1 MAYLQTS
8 PKMEALYEDYVVYLQ
23 REKHCSPNTLSAYRR
38 DMQKFFDYAEEFG
51 IASFDR
57 VTAADVSS
65 YKQYLL
71 RRGLSA
77 SSVSRSLSALRGL
90 YQYLISVGA
99 MDHNP
104 AREIPND
111 KVAKK
116 GPQVLTNKEIELL
129 LSQPSPN
136 DLKGIRDK
144 AMLELLYATGI
155 KVSELVSLDVD
166 DVNLS
171 LSFIKCG
178 NGGKE
183 RFIPVYP
190 LALKA
195 LTNYLEFSR
204 RLLVVHPDERAL
216 FVNVNGDRMTRQGFW
231 KLLKQ
236 YAESAKIYK
245 DITPHTLRH
254 SFAAH
259 LLENGA
265 DIHDIKE
272 ILGHA
277 DISSTQRYAQFLKD
291 KMKNSYMKFHPSA

>member
-57 VTAADVSS
+57 VTAADGSS
-65 YKQYLL
+65 YQQYLL

-291 KMKNSYMKFHPSA
+291 KMKNSYMKFHPRA

>member
-8 PKMEALYEDYVVYLQ
+8 PKMEAFYEDYVAYL
-23 REKHCSPNTLSAYRR
+23 REEKHCSPNTLSAYQR

-51 IASFDR
+51 IASFDG
-57 VTAADVSS
+57 VEASDVSS

-99 MDHNP
+99 AEHNP

-129 LSQPSPN
+129 LAQPSPN

-178 NGGKE
+178 SGGK
-183 RFIPVYP
+183 VALYP
-190 LALKA
+190 RLPAGAEGADQLSGIFA
-195 LTNYLEFSR
+195 PAAGRASGRTGAVRQCQR
-204 RLLVVHPDERAL
+204 RPDDPS
-216 FVNVNGDRMTRQGFW
+216 G
-231 KLLKQ
+231 
-236 YAESAKIYK
+236 
-245 DITPHTLRH
+245 
-254 SFAAH
+254 
-259 LLENGA
+259 LLEA
-265 DIHDIKE
+265 
-272 ILGHA
+272 
-277 DISSTQRYAQFLKD
+277 AQAVCRKREDL
-291 KMKNSYMKFHPSA
+291 

>member
-291 KMKNSYMKFHPSA
+291 KMKNSYMKFHPRA

>member
-104 AREIPND
+104 AREIPKD

-291 KMKNSYMKFHPSA
+291 KMKNSYMKFHPRA

>member
-254 SFAAH
+254 SFAAQ

-277 DISSTQRYAQFLKD
+277 DLSSTQRYAQFLKD
-291 KMKNSYMKFHPSA
+291 KMKNSYMKFHPRA

>member
-204 RLLVVHPDERAL
+204 RLLVVDPDERAL

-291 KMKNSYMKFHPSA
+291 KMKNSYMKFHPRA

>member
-99 MDHNP
+99 TDHNP

-236 YAESAKIYK
+236 YA
-245 DITPHTLRH
+245 
-254 SFAAH
+254 
-259 LLENGA
+259 
-265 DIHDIKE
+265 
-272 ILGHA
+272 
-277 DISSTQRYAQFLKD
+277 
-291 KMKNSYMKFHPSA
+291 

>member
-99 MDHNP
+99 TDHNP

-277 DISSTQRYAQFLKD
+277 DNSSAQRYAQFRND
-291 KMKNSYMKFHPSA
+291 KMQDTDMKFDPRA

>member
-1 MAYLQTS
+1 MANLQTS

-291 KMKNSYMKFHPSA
+291 KMKNSYMKFHPRA

>member
-1 MAYLQTS
+1 MYICSGKSIARPTRF
-8 PKMEALYEDYVVYLQ
+8 Q
-23 REKHCSPNTLSAYRR
+23 RTRR

-99 MDHNP
+99 TDHNP

-291 KMKNSYMKFHPSA
+291 KMKNSYMKFHPRA